1 MEVNKKDLKGLSQKS
16 ITKIINQISEE
27 ERKRLSLPEP
37 ELSDIE
43 MDILKEI
50 AKGYSRR
57 HLERVV
63 KLYAKIH
70 NTLVSYQSITAKLI
84 RKFEATTLAHVVYK
98 AMKIGLI
105 E

>member
-1 MEVNKKDLKGLSQKS
+1 MEINKEDLKGLSKKS
-16 ITKIINQISEE
+16 LAEIVNKISEE
-27 ERKRLSLPEP
+27 ERKRFSLPEP

-43 MDILKEI
+43 LDVLKEI
-50 AKGYSRR
+50 ARGYSRR

-70 NTLVSYQSITAKLI
+70 NTIVSYQSITAKLM
-84 RKFEATTLAHVVYK
+84 RKFEAATLAHVVYK
-98 AMKIGLI
+98 AMKTGII